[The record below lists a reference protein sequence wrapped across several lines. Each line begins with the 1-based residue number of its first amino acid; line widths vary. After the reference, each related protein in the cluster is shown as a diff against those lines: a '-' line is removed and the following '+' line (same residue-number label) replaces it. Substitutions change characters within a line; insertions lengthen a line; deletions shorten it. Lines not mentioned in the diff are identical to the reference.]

1 MAAPKFR
8 APQGTHDTLPPES
21 RRWEALVATFAGA
34 VGRAGYGL
42 VQSPTFED
50 LGVFE
55 RVGEGTD
62 IVTKEMYD
70 FEDKGGRHIALR
82 PEGTAPV
89 VRAYLEH
96 RPTDPWKVWYAAPT
110 FRYERPQAGRYRQHH
125 QLGVEVLGTVDPDVD
140 VEVIGLAW
148 DFLATVGLRRV
159 KLLVN
164 SMGEP
169 EDRVRYAGILQGW
182 FRDRLGDLAEED
194 REKVDRHPLRV
205 LDSKRPATAA
215 VVAEAPGPADHLS
228 DEATAHF
235 ERVRA
240 GLTSLGIP
248 FTVEPRLVRG
258 LDYYTRTT
266 FELQAEALDSAQ
278 NAVGGGGR
286 YDGLAEAL
294 GGPSTPGIGF
304 GMGIERILLA
314 ADAEE
319 AWPVPDPPL
328 DVFVVDVTGGDVA
341 RDLTA
346 VLRRAG
352 LGADRAFGGR
362 SMKSQMKAADR
373 SGARF
378 AAIVGEDEAAAGVV
392 TLRPLRHAGEQAD
405 QQQVPAAELIETVR
419 RLTTDE

>member
-1 MAAPKFR
+1 MATFSAPT
-8 APQGTHDTLPPES
+8 GTRDTLPPES
-21 RRWEALVATFAGA
+21 RRWEALVATFAGLA
-34 VGRAGYGL
+34 GRAGFGL
-42 VQSPTFED
+42 LQSPVFED
-50 LGVFE
+50 LGVFL

-125 QLGVEVLGTVDPDVD
+125 QLGVEVLGSVDPDVD
-140 VEVIGLAW
+140 VEVIALAW
-148 DFLATVGLRRV
+148 DVLAAIGLQRV
-159 KLLVN
+159 TLLVN

-169 EDRVRYAGILQGW
+169 ADRVRYAEVLQGY
-182 FRDRLGDLAEED
+182 FRSRLGELAEED
-194 REKVDRHPLRV
+194 REKVERHPLRV

-215 VVAEAPGPADHLS
+215 VVTEAPGPAEHLS
-228 DEATAHF
+228 AEATAHF
-235 ERVRA
+235 ERVQE
-240 GLTSLGIP
+240 GLDALGIP
-248 FTVEPRLVRG
+248 FRIEPRLVRG

-266 FELQAEALDSAQ
+266 FELAADALDAAQ

-304 GMGIERILLA
+304 GMGIERLLLA
-314 ADAEE
+314 ADAEGV
-319 AWPVPDPPL
+319 WPVPDPPVL
-328 DVFVVDVTGGDVA
+328 VFVVDVTGGAVA

-346 VLRRAG
+346 GLRRAG
-352 LGADRAFGGR
+352 IGADRGFDGR

-392 TLRPLRHAGEQAD
+392 TLRDLRQDRPQE
-405 QQQVPAAELIETVR
+405 QVPVAALADTIR
-419 RLTTDE
+419 SLTNESTPR

>member
-1 MAAPKFR
+1 MAAPKFS
-8 APQGTHDTLPPES
+8 APQGTHDTLPPDS
-21 RRWEALVATFAGA
+21 RRWEALVGAFADA
-34 VGRAGYGL
+34 AGRAGFGL
-42 VQSPTFED
+42 LQSPTFED

-70 FEDKGGRHIALR
+70 FEDKGGRRIALR

-125 QLGVEVLGTVDPDVD
+125 QLGVEVLGSVDPDVD
-140 VEVIGLAW
+140 VEVIALAW
-148 DFLATVGLRRV
+148 DFLTVVGLTQV

-169 EDRVRYAGILQGW
+169 EDRVRYAGILQEW
-182 FRDRLGDLAEED
+182 FRARLDDLAEED
-194 REKVDRHPLRV
+194 REKVERHPLRV

-215 VVAEAPGPADHLS
+215 VVADAPGPAEHLS
-228 DEATAHF
+228 ADATAHF
-235 ERVRA
+235 ERVQA
-240 GLTSLGIP
+240 GLSALDIP
-248 FTVEPRLVRG
+248 FAIEPRLVRG

-266 FELQAEALDSAQ
+266 FELQAEALDAAQ

-304 GMGIERILLA
+304 GMGVERILLA
-314 ADAEE
+314 ADAEGV
-319 AWPVPDPPL
+319 WSVPDAPV

-341 RDLTA
+341 RDLT
-346 VLRRAG
+346 VDLRRAG
-352 LGADRAFGGR
+352 LGADRAFDGR

-392 TLRPLRHAGEQAD
+392 TLRPLRADGE
-405 QQQVPAAELIETVR
+405 QQQVRTEDLVDTIR
-419 RLTTDE
+419 RLTSEPR

>member
-1 MAAPKFR
+1 MAAPKFS

-21 RRWEALVATFAGA
+21 RRWEALVGRFADHVA
-34 VGRAGYGL
+34 RAGYGL
-42 VQSPTFED
+42 LQTPVFED
-50 LGVFE
+50 LGVFL

-70 FEDKGGRHIALR
+70 FEDKGGRHLALR

-140 VEVIGLAW
+140 VEVIALAW
-148 DFLATVGLRRV
+148 DFLAGLGLRQV
-159 KLLVN
+159 TLLVN

-169 EDRVRYAGILQGW
+169 QDRVRYAGVLQAW
-182 FRDRLGDLAEED
+182 FRERLGDLAEED
-194 REKVDRHPLRV
+194 RDKVERHPLRV

-215 VVAEAPGPADHLS
+215 VVAGAPDPADHLS
-228 DEATAHF
+228 DEATGHF
-235 ERVRA
+235 ERVQA
-240 GLTSLGIP
+240 GLTALGIP
-248 FTVEPRLVRG
+248 FTIEPRLVRG

-266 FELQAEALDSAQ
+266 FELQAMALDAAQ

-314 ADAEE
+314 AEAEG
-319 AWPVPDPPL
+319 AWPVTDPPL

-346 VLRRAG
+346 ALRRAG
-352 LGADRAFGGR
+352 LGADRAFDGR
-362 SMKSQMKAADR
+362 SMRSQMKAADR

-378 AAIVGEDEAAAGVV
+378 AAIVGDDEAAAGLV
-392 TLRPLRHAGEQAD
+392 TLRPLRHAGEEAEQR
-405 QQQVPAAELIETVR
+405 QVATGDLIDTVR
-419 RLTTDE
+419 RLTEAD

>member
-1 MAAPKFR
+1 MAATFK
-8 APQGTHDTLPPES
+8 APTGTRDTLPPES
-21 RRWEALVATFAGA
+21 RRWEALVATFAGHA
-34 VGRAGYGL
+34 GRAGFGL
-42 VQSPTFED
+42 LQSPTFED

-70 FEDKGGRHIALR
+70 FEDKGGRRIALR

-96 RPTDPWKVWYAAPT
+96 HPTDPWKVWYAAPT

-125 QLGVEVLGTVDPDVD
+125 QLGVEVLGSVDADVD
-140 VEVIGLAW
+140 VEVIALAW
-148 DFLATVGLRRV
+148 DFLTEIGLRRV
-159 KLLVN
+159 DLLVN

-169 EDRVRYAGILQGW
+169 EDRVRYAGVLQTF
-182 FRDRLGDLAEED
+182 FRDHLDAIAEED
-194 REKVDRHPLRV
+194 REKVDHHPLRV

-215 VVAEAPGPADHLS
+215 VVAGAPGPAEHLS
-228 DEATAHF
+228 EGATAHF
-235 ERVRA
+235 ERVQA
-240 GLTSLGIP
+240 GLTALGIP
-248 FTVEPRLVRG
+248 FRIEPRLVRG

-266 FELQAEALDSAQ
+266 FELQAAALDAAQ

-304 GMGIERILLA
+304 GMGIERLLLA

-319 AWPVPDPPL
+319 VWPEPASQV

-341 RDLTA
+341 RDLTSA
-346 VLRRAG
+346 LRRTG
-352 LGADRAFGGR
+352 LGADRGFDGR

-392 TLRPLRHAGEQAD
+392 TLRDLRSDRPQE
-405 QQQVPAAELIETVR
+405 QVPTADLADTIR
-419 RLTTDE
+419 RLTNEND